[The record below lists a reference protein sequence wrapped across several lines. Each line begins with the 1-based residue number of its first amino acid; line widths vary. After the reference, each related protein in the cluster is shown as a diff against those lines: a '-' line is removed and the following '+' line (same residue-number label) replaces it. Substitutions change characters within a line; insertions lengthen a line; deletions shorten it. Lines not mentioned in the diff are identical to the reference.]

1 MGCDSCHGR
10 VTPNRSRAIQE
21 LKKVTTCNRW
31 CAWSLGRRVLDPVEA
46 EDSENNRAQE
56 RGHRKANAR
65 GKDKVGE
72 SSLTRSFQ
80 FKKFTVLIQKKE
92 HLTWTLLLVGQCG
105 LAARQRVLQEA
116 TLRQCEFGLA
126 RNVVGKQERIAR
138 LTLWKRSTIFV
149 ESENS

>member
-1 MGCDSCHGR
+1 MPSEGDTAGDHH
-10 VTPNRSRAIQE
+10 
-21 LKKVTTCNRW
+21 
-31 CAWSLGRRVLDPVEA
+31 RVLDPAEA

-56 RGHRKANAR
+56 RGHRKGKAS

-72 SSLTRSFQ
+72 SSLKRSFP
-80 FKKFTVLIQKKE
+80 FTKFTVLILKKE
-92 HLTWTLLLVGQCG
+92 HLTWTLLLVGQCWI
-105 LAARQRVLQEA
+105 AARQRVLLEA

-138 LTLWKRSTIFV
+138 LTLWNRSTIFV